1 MRILQVI
8 ESFGGG
14 SMQVA
19 LTISERLAA
28 AGHQLAVAHGS
39 VAESPRDAR
48 AAIAA
53 EIELFPVRWGRAP
66 QNQARAIGDLRS
78 IARGWSPDVVHL
90 HSSFAGFAGAIGLR
104 GLAPLVYTP
113 HGYSFIRTGQ
123 GRAQEIALRL
133 AEAAVARRVDLVGVV
148 SEEER
153 ARAMEIRARRVRVV
167 PNGIAELDHPVGGP
181 PDRPGDPPRVVALGR
196 LDPARRPA
204 AAARIMAG
212 LRDIAEPEWIGGGE
226 ESLAEAVRAEGV
238 PTTGWLEREE
248 ALRHLA
254 NATACLHWSAW
265 DAQPLS
271 VLEAMARDVV
281 VVASDIGANRELL
294 GTRQVCEREEDARA
308 LLRKVLTDAGLRGE
322 LLEDQRRR
330 RTGYSAARMASQWE
344 GVYRELSGSPRPR
357 LRRWAPPGREPLSIA
372 HVSAS
377 MNYGGAERMLA
388 DLAAEQVQAGARVA
402 IIAPPGA
409 LDRDWASAG
418 VQRIAIPEASRGPVD
433 VARMS
438 LSVAA
443 ALRRAAPDVIH
454 AHNVKATGVV
464 LAARTAGRRVPVLTT
479 MHGVAEADGDRA
491 ARILRRADLT
501 AAVSDAVRDD
511 VVARGLSAAQVCV
524 VRNGIGSVES
534 VDEARRAAYTA
545 ELGLGSKVVS
555 AVGRLVPQKAHERVL
570 EAAAAV
576 RRTHPDVTFLIV
588 GDGPRRAELEAR
600 VAELGVQ
607 DVVRLTGAR
616 DDARAL
622 IALSDLLV
630 FSSDWEG
637 LSIAALEALA
647 AATPVVTTDVAGMRE
662 LLSGGAGTIVPGH
675 DPTDLAA
682 AISELLSDEP
692 RRLEMARIGQQK
704 IAAEFSATVMREQY
718 AAAYR
723 RLLG

>member
-28 AGHQLAVAHGS
+28 AGHELAVAHGS

-48 AAIAA
+48 AAIPP
-53 EIELFPVRWGRAP
+53 EIELFGLQWGRAP
-66 QNQARAIGDLRS
+66 QNQARVIGELRAIV
-78 IARGWSPDVVHL
+78 RGWSPDVVHL

-104 GLAPLVYTP
+104 GMVPLVYTP

-123 GRAQEIALRL
+123 SRAQQVALRL
-133 AEAAVARRVDLVGVV
+133 AEAVVARRVDLVGVV

-153 ARAMEIRARRVRVV
+153 RRALEIRARRVRVV
-167 PNGIAELDHPVGGP
+167 PNGIAELDDPPGAP
-181 PDRPGDPPRVVALGR
+181 PDRPDDPPRVVALGR

-212 LRDIAEPEWIGGGE
+212 VRDVADAEWIGGGE

-238 PTTGWLEREE
+238 PTTGWLERPD

-294 GTRQVCEREEDARA
+294 GPRQVCGREEDART
-308 LLRKVLTDAGLRGE
+308 LLRAVLTDAELRGE
-322 LLEDQRRR
+322 LLAEQRRR
-330 RTGYSAARMASQWE
+330 RSGYSAARMASQWE
-344 GVYRELSGSPRPR
+344 EVYRELATLPR
-357 LRRWAPPGREPLSIA
+357 RRVRRRPVASAEPMTIA

-377 MNYGGAERMLA
+377 MGYGGAERMLA
-388 DLAAEQVQAGARVA
+388 DLAAEQVRAGARVS

-409 LDRDWASAG
+409 LDRDWARAG
-418 VQRIAIPEASRGPVD
+418 VQRISIPEASRGPVD

-438 LSVAA
+438 LAVAT

-464 LAARTAGRRVPVLTT
+464 LAARAAGRRVPVLTT
-479 MHGVAEADGDRA
+479 MHGVAEADGERA
-491 ARILRRADLT
+491 ARILRRGDLT

-511 VVARGLSAAQVCV
+511 VMARGLSGAQVCV
-524 VRNGIGSVES
+524 VRNGIGSVET
-534 VDEARRAAYTA
+534 VDETRRAAYAA

-555 AVGRLVPQKAHERVL
+555 AVGRLVAQKAHERVL
-570 EAAAAV
+570 EAAAIV
-576 RRTHPDVTFLIV
+576 RRTDPDVTFLIV
-588 GDGPRRAELEAR
+588 GDGPRRAELQAR
-600 VAELGVQ
+600 AAELGVE
-607 DVVRLTGAR
+607 DVVRFTGAR

-647 AATPVVTTDVAGMRE
+647 AGTPVVTTDVAGMRE
-662 LLSGGAGTIVPGH
+662 LLSGGAGTIVPGT
-675 DPTDLAA
+675 DPADLAA
-682 AISELLSDEP
+682 AISELLGNEP
-692 RRLEMARIGQQK
+692 KRLEMARIGREK

>member
-1 MRILQVI
+1 MI

-28 AGHQLAVAHGS
+28 AGHELAVAHGS

-48 AAIAA
+48 AAIPP
-53 EIELFPVRWGRAP
+53 EIELFEVRWGRAP
-66 QNQARAIGDLRS
+66 QNQARAIGELRS

-123 GRAQEIALRL
+123 GRAQETALRL

-153 ARAMEIRARRVRVV
+153 SRAMEIRARRVRVV
-167 PNGIAELDHPVGGP
+167 PNGIAELDDPVGAP
-181 PDRPGDPPRVVALGR
+181 PDRPVDPPRVVALGR

-212 LRDIAEPEWIGGGE
+212 VRDIAAPEWIGGGE

-248 ALRHLA
+248 ALRHLG

-294 GTRQVCEREEDARA
+294 GSRQVCAREEDARA
-308 LLRKVLTDAGLRGE
+308 LLREVLTDSALRGR
-322 LLEDQRRR
+322 LLEEQRRR
-330 RTGYSAARMASQWE
+330 RVGYSARRMASQWE
-344 GVYRELSGSPRPR
+344 EVYRELAGSPRAR
-357 LRRWAPPGREPLSIA
+357 SRRPSAGAEPLSIA

-418 VQRIAIPEASRGPVD
+418 VQRIPIPEASRGPVD

-438 LSVAA
+438 VAVAA

-464 LAARTAGRRVPVLTT
+464 LAARSAGRRVPVLTT

-534 VDEARRAAYTA
+534 VDEARRAAYAA
-545 ELGLGSKVVS
+545 ELGLGLRVVS
-555 AVGRLVPQKAHERVL
+555 AVGRLVEQKRHERVL
-570 EAAAAV
+570 EVAAFV
-576 RRTHPDVTFLIV
+576 RRSHPDVTFLIV
-588 GDGPRRAELEAR
+588 GDGPRRAELEVRAT
-600 VAELGVQ
+600 ELGVQ

-662 LLSGGAGTIVPGH
+662 LLSGGAGTIVPGR
-675 DPTDLAA
+675 DPADLAG
-682 AISELLSDEP
+682 AISALLSDEP

>member
-28 AGHQLAVAHGS
+28 AGHELAVAHGS

-48 AAIAA
+48 AAIPP
-53 EIELFPVRWGRAP
+53 EIELFEVRWGRAP
-66 QNQARAIGDLRS
+66 QNQARAIGELRS

-123 GRAQEIALRL
+123 GRAQETALRL

-153 ARAMEIRARRVRVV
+153 SRAMEIRARRVRVV
-167 PNGIAELDHPVGGP
+167 PNGIAELDDPVGGP
-181 PDRPGDPPRVVALGR
+181 PDRPVDPPRVVALGR

-212 LRDIAEPEWIGGGE
+212 VRDIAAPEWIGGGE

-248 ALRHLA
+248 ALRHLG

-294 GTRQVCEREEDARA
+294 GSRQVCAREEDARA
-308 LLRKVLTDAGLRGE
+308 LLREVLTDSALRGR
-322 LLEDQRRR
+322 LLEEQRRR
-330 RTGYSAARMASQWE
+330 RVGYSARRMASQWE
-344 GVYRELSGSPRPR
+344 EVYRELAGSPRAR
-357 LRRWAPPGREPLSIA
+357 SRRPSAGAEPLSIA

-418 VQRIAIPEASRGPVD
+418 VQRIPIPEASRGPVD

-438 LSVAA
+438 VAVAA

-464 LAARTAGRRVPVLTT
+464 LAARSAGRRVPVLTT

-534 VDEARRAAYTA
+534 VDEARRAAYAA
-545 ELGLGSKVVS
+545 ELGLGLRVVS
-555 AVGRLVPQKAHERVL
+555 AVGRLVEQKRHERVL
-570 EAAAAV
+570 EVAAFV
-576 RRTHPDVTFLIV
+576 RRSHPDVTFLIV
-588 GDGPRRAELEAR
+588 GDGPRRAELEVRAT
-600 VAELGVQ
+600 ELGVQ

-662 LLSGGAGTIVPGH
+662 LLSGGAGTIVPGR
-675 DPTDLAA
+675 DPADLAG
-682 AISELLSDEP
+682 AISALLSDEP

>member
-28 AGHQLAVAHGS
+28 AGHELAVAHGS

-48 AAIAA
+48 AAISAH
-53 EIELFPVRWGRAP
+53 IELFPVRWGRAP
-66 QNQARAIGDLRS
+66 QNQARAMGELRS

-90 HSSFAGFAGAIGLR
+90 HSSFAGFAGALGLR

-123 GRAQEIALRL
+123 SRAQEIALRL

-153 ARAMEIRARRVRVV
+153 TRALEIRARRVRVV
-167 PNGIAELDHPVGGP
+167 PNGIAELDDP
-181 PDRPGDPPRVVALGR
+181 PGAPGDRPTDPPRIVALGR

-226 ESLAEAVRAEGV
+226 QELAEAVRAAGV
-238 PTTGWLEREE
+238 PTTGWLERGE

-254 NATACLHWSAW
+254 AATACLHWSAW

-294 GTRQVCEREEDARA
+294 GARQVCGREEDARA
-308 LLRKVLTDAGLRGE
+308 LLRSALTDPDLREE
-322 LLEDQRRR
+322 LLAQQRRR
-330 RTGYSAARMASQWE
+330 RVGYSAARMASQWE
-344 GVYRELSGSPRPR
+344 EVYSELAGSSRARSRRP
-357 LRRWAPPGREPLSIA
+357 APGSREPLSIA

-388 DLAAEQVQAGARVA
+388 DLAAEQVQAGARVT

-418 VQRIAIPEASRGPVD
+418 VQRISIPEASRGPAD

-438 LSVAA
+438 LAVAT
-443 ALRRAAPDVIH
+443 ALRRTAPDVIH

-464 LAARTAGRRVPVLTT
+464 LAARATGRRVPVLTT

-524 VRNGIGSVES
+524 VRNGIGSVETI
-534 VDEARRAAYTA
+534 DAARRAGYAA
-545 ELGLGSKVVS
+545 ELGLGAQVVS
-555 AVGRLVPQKAHERVL
+555 AVGRLVPQKRHERVL
-570 EAAAAV
+570 EAAAVV
-576 RRTHPDVTFLIV
+576 RRSLPDVTFLIV
-588 GDGPRRAELEAR
+588 GDGERRAELEAR
-600 VAELGVQ
+600 AAELGVQ
-607 DVVRLTGAR
+607 DVVRFTGAR
-616 DDARAL
+616 GDARAL
-622 IALSDLLV
+622 IALSDLVV

-647 AATPVVTTDVAGMRE
+647 AGTPVVTTDVAGMRE
-662 LLSGGAGTIVPGH
+662 LLGGGAGTIVPGT
-675 DPTDLAA
+675 DPADLAA
-682 AISELLSDEP
+682 AVNELLSDDA
-692 RRLEMARIGQQK
+692 RRLDMARIGQEK

-718 AAAYR
+718 SAAYR

>member
-14 SMQVA
+14 SMQIA

-28 AGHQLAVAHGS
+28 SGHQLAVAHGS

-53 EIELFPVRWGRAP
+53 EIELFPVSWGRAP
-66 QNQARAIGDLRS
+66 QNQARAIGELRS
-78 IARGWSPDVVHL
+78 ITRGWSPDVVHL

-123 GRAQEIALRL
+123 SRSQELALRL

-153 ARAMEIRARRVRVV
+153 KRALEIRARRVRVV
-167 PNGIAELDHPVGGP
+167 PNGIAELDDP
-181 PDRPGDPPRVVALGR
+181 PGAPADRPDDPPRIVALGR

-226 ESLAEAVRAEGV
+226 ESLAEAVHAEGV
-238 PTTGWLEREE
+238 PTTGWLERSE

-294 GTRQVCEREEDARA
+294 GSRQVCGREEDARA
-308 LLRKVLTDAGLRGE
+308 LLRAALTEPEVRAE
-322 LLEDQRRR
+322 LLAEQRRR
-330 RTGYSAARMASQWE
+330 RGGYSAARMASQWE
-344 GVYRELSGSPRPR
+344 EVYSELAASSRSRRRRRPTTG
-357 LRRWAPPGREPLSIA
+357 PDKLSIA

-388 DLAAEQVQAGARVA
+388 DLAAEQVRAGARVA

-409 LDRDWASAG
+409 LDRDWASVG
-418 VQRIAIPEASRGPVD
+418 VQRIPIPETSRGPVD
-433 VARMS
+433 VARMG

-464 LAARTAGRRVPVLTT
+464 LAARHAGRRVPVLTT
-479 MHGVAEADGDRA
+479 MHGVAEADRERA
-491 ARILRRADLT
+491 VRILRRTDLT
-501 AAVSDAVRDD
+501 ATVSDAVRDD
-511 VVARGLSAAQVCV
+511 LVARGLPAERVVV
-524 VRNGIGSVES
+524 VRNGIGTVEP
-534 VDEARRAAYTA
+534 VDEARRAEYGA
-545 ELGLGSKVVS
+545 ELQFGSKVVS

-570 EAAAAV
+570 EAAVAV
-576 RRTHPDVTFLIV
+576 RQAHPDVTFLIV
-588 GDGPRRAELEAR
+588 GDGARRAELEAR
-600 VAELGVQ
+600 AVALGVQ
-607 DVVRLTGAR
+607 DIVRFTGAR

-637 LSIAALEALA
+637 LSIAALESLA
-647 AATPVVTTDVAGMRE
+647 AGTPIVTTDVQGMRE
-662 LLSGGAGTIVPGH
+662 LLSDGVGAIVPGF
-675 DPTDLAA
+675 DPADLAA
-682 AISELLSDEP
+682 AISELLDDP
-692 RRLEMARIGQQK
+692 GRRQEMARRGRER
-704 IAAEFSATVMREQY
+704 IAAEFSAAAMRDAY

-723 RLLG
+723 TLTG

>member
-1 MRILQVI
+1 MI

-28 AGHQLAVAHGS
+28 AGHELAVAHGS

-48 AAIAA
+48 AAIPP
-53 EIELFPVRWGRAP
+53 EIELFEVRWGRAP
-66 QNQARAIGDLRS
+66 QNQARAIGELRS

-123 GRAQEIALRL
+123 GRAQETALRL

-153 ARAMEIRARRVRVV
+153 SRAMEIRARRVRVV
-167 PNGIAELDHPVGGP
+167 PNGIAELDDPVGAP

-212 LRDIAEPEWIGGGE
+212 VRDIAAPEWIGGGE

-248 ALRHLA
+248 ALRHLG

-294 GTRQVCEREEDARA
+294 GSRQVCAREEDARA
-308 LLRKVLTDAGLRGE
+308 LLREVLTDSALRGR
-322 LLEDQRRR
+322 LLEEQRRR
-330 RTGYSAARMASQWE
+330 RVGYSARRMASQWE
-344 GVYRELSGSPRPR
+344 EVYRELAGSPRAR
-357 LRRWAPPGREPLSIA
+357 SRRPSAGAEPLSIA

-418 VQRIAIPEASRGPVD
+418 VQRIPIPEASRGPVD

-438 LSVAA
+438 VAVAA

-464 LAARTAGRRVPVLTT
+464 LAARSAGRRVPVLTT

-534 VDEARRAAYTA
+534 VDEARRAAYAA
-545 ELGLGSKVVS
+545 ELGLGLRVVS
-555 AVGRLVPQKAHERVL
+555 AVGRLVEQKRHERVL
-570 EAAAAV
+570 EVAAFV
-576 RRTHPDVTFLIV
+576 RRSHPDVTFLIV
-588 GDGPRRAELEAR
+588 GDGPRRAELEVRAT
-600 VAELGVQ
+600 ELGVQ

-662 LLSGGAGTIVPGH
+662 LLSGGAGTIVPGR
-675 DPTDLAA
+675 DPADLAG
-682 AISELLSDEP
+682 AISALLSDEP